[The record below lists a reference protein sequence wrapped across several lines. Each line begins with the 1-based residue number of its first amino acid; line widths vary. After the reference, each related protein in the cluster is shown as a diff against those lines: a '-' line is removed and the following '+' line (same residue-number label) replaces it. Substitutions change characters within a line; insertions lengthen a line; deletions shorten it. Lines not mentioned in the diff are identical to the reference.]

1 MREYRGNPFNM
12 TIQNL
17 DMLIEKM
24 NSQALDMR
32 LDIPRR
38 CSLIRGALNL
48 TELKYHLI
56 QRAMR
61 QS

>member
-17 DMLIEKM
+17 DMLIERI
-24 NSQALDMR
+24 NNQALDMR
-32 LDIPRR
+32 LDIPQRIQLTR
-38 CSLIRGALNL
+38 DALDL

-56 QRAMR
+56 QRAIG

>member
-1 MREYRGNPFNM
+1 MWVDRNSPFGM
-12 TIQNL
+12 TLQNL

-24 NSQALDMR
+24 NMRAQDMR

-38 CSLIRGALNL
+38 CSLIRSATNL
-48 TELKYHLI
+48 TEMKYHLI